1 MAPVPLVI
9 SDMMRHKFGIEN
21 GILSQYGRV
30 TVLIRSPVFF
40 ASNSKASYL
49 HVLNLL
55 TGVSV
60 SELEEMHFK
69 NSTLV
74 YLYVKSGVP
83 LIAPLIYLTALLFPR
98 GFQQKTKTKG
108 VPKWRQI

>member
-1 MAPVPLVI
+1 M
-9 SDMMRHKFGIEN
+9 
-21 GILSQYGRV
+21 
-30 TVLIRSPVFF
+30 FF
-40 ASNSKASYL
+40 ASNSKESYL
-49 HVLNLL
+49 HVLVLL

-69 NSTLV
+69 NSILV

-83 LIAPLIYLTALLFPR
+83 LIAPLMYLTALLFPR
-98 GFQQKTKTKG
+98 GFQEKTKTNG